1 MAVVDVKD
9 SILGRF
15 STVVA
20 KRALQGEKIDLVN
33 CEKAVITG
41 DRVTIYK
48 KYKEQDKR
56 GTPLKGP
63 YLPKMPDR
71 FVRRAIRGMLPY
83 KQEKGKKAF
92 KNVMCYMGIPEKLSK
107 EKIETIDL
115 ANITKSKTF
124 KYTKIGEL
132 CEQLKRWK
140 PSIKTEREKLR

>member
-1 MAVVDVKD
+1 MATIDVTD
-9 SILGRF
+9 LILGRF

-20 KRALQGEKIDLVN
+20 KRALMGEKIDLVN
-33 CEKAVITG
+33 CEKAIITG
-41 DRVTIYK
+41 DKVTVYK

-83 KQEKGKKAF
+83 KQEKGKLAF
-92 KNVMCYMGIPEKLSK
+92 ERIMCYLGVPEKLK
-107 EKIETIDL
+107 AEKLETIEI

-124 KYTKIGEL
+124 KYITVEGL
-132 CEQLKRWK
+132 CKLLKR
-140 PSIKTEREKLR
+140 

>member
-1 MAVVDVKD
+1 MTVIDTKD
-9 SILGRF
+9 SIVGRF

-20 KRALQGEKIDLVN
+20 KRALLGEKIDLVN

-41 DRVTIYK
+41 DKVTIFK

-71 FVRRAIRGMLPY
+71 FVRRIIRGMLPY

-92 KNVMCYMGIPEKLSK
+92 KNIMCYIGIPEKFSK
-107 EKIETIDL
+107 EKLETIPSS
-115 ANITKSKTF
+115 NIIKSKTF
-124 KYTKIGEL
+124 KYNTVQEL
-132 CEQLKRWK
+132 CKQLKK
-140 PSIKTEREKLR
+140 

>member
-1 MAVVDVKD
+1 MATIDATD
-9 SILGRF
+9 LILGRF

-20 KRALQGEKIDLVN
+20 KRALMGEKIDLVN
-33 CEKAVITG
+33 CEKAIITG
-41 DRVTIYK
+41 DKVTVYK

-83 KQEKGKKAF
+83 KQEKGKLAF
-92 KNVMCYMGIPEKLSK
+92 ERIMCYLSVPEELKAEKL
-107 EKIETIDL
+107 ETIEI

-124 KYTKIGEL
+124 KYITVEEL
-132 CEQLKRWK
+132 CKLLKR
-140 PSIKTEREKLR
+140 

>member
-1 MAVVDVKD
+1 MVVIDVKD

-20 KRALQGEKIDLVN
+20 KRALLGEKIELVN
-33 CEKAVITG
+33 CEKAIITG
-41 DRVTIYK
+41 DKVTIHR

-92 KNVMCYMGIPEKLSK
+92 ENIMCHMGVPEKFSK
-107 EKIETIDL
+107 EKIEKIESS
-115 ANITKSKTF
+115 NITKSKTF
-124 KYTKIGEL
+124 KYITVEEL
-132 CEQLKRWK
+132 CQQLKR
-140 PSIKTEREKLR
+140 

>member
-107 EKIETIDL
+107 DKIVTIDFVFIFL
-115 ANITKSKTF
+115 FIVYKFWFALNCS
-124 KYTKIGEL
+124 
-132 CEQLKRWK
+132 
-140 PSIKTEREKLR
+140 

>member
-1 MAVVDVKD
+1 MATIDATD
-9 SILGRF
+9 LILGRF

-20 KRALQGEKIDLVN
+20 KRALMGEKIDLVN
-33 CEKAVITG
+33 CEKAIITG
-41 DRVTIYK
+41 DKVTVYK

-83 KQEKGKKAF
+83 KQEKGKLAF
-92 KNVMCYMGIPEKLSK
+92 ERIMCYLGVPEKLK
-107 EKIETIDL
+107 AEKLETIEI

-124 KYTKIGEL
+124 KYITVEGL
-132 CEQLKRWK
+132 CKLLKR
-140 PSIKTEREKLR
+140 

>member
-1 MAVVDVKD
+1 MATIDVTD
-9 SILGRF
+9 LILGRF

-20 KRALQGEKIDLVN
+20 KRALMGEKIDLVN
-33 CEKAVITG
+33 CEKAIITG
-41 DRVTIYK
+41 DKVTVYK

-83 KQEKGKKAF
+83 KQEKGKLAF
-92 KNVMCYMGIPEKLSK
+92 ERIMCYLSVPEELKAEKL
-107 EKIETIDL
+107 ETIEI

-124 KYTKIGEL
+124 KYITVEEL
-132 CEQLKRWK
+132 CKLLKR
-140 PSIKTEREKLR
+140 

>member
-1 MAVVDVKD
+1 MVVVDVTD

-15 STVVA
+15 CTVVA
-20 KRALQGEKIDLVN
+20 KRVLQGETIDLVN

-41 DRVTIYK
+41 DKVTIYK

-92 KNVMCYMGIPEKLSK
+92 KNIMCYIGIPEKFSK
-107 EKIETIDL
+107 EKIEKIDL
-115 ANITKSKTF
+115 ANITKRKTF
-124 KYTKIGEL
+124 KYTKIGDL
-132 CEQLKRWK
+132 CEQLKR
-140 PSIKTEREKLR
+140 